1 MRILTTFCLLAGL
14 PGMAMAHSLPDS
26 ENHLQQL
33 THQLFS
39 LHHLP
44 TLILLVAFCLLI
56 LGKKKRGRSTLRKF
70 LNS

>member
-1 MRILTTFCLLAGL
+1 MRLLTTFCLGAGL
-14 PGMAMAHSLPDS
+14 SGVAMARPLPDS

-33 THQLFS
+33 IHQLFS

-56 LGKKKRGRSTLRKF
+56 LGKKKQGRSTLRKF